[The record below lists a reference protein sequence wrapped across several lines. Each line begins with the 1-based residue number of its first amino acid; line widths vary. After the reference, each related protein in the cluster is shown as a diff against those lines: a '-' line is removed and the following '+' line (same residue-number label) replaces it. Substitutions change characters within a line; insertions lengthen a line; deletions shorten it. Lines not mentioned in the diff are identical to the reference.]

1 MRQSTVIRKTL
12 ETDIKIELNLDGS
25 GKTEIDTGVGFLN
38 HMLTLFGFHGEFDL
52 KIKCIGDTDV
62 DSHHSAEDI
71 GIALGQAFVESIG
84 NKKGIERYGS
94 MLLPMDEAMARV
106 VIDISGRPYL
116 LYNVGL
122 KRQMIGDMATE
133 DFKEFFKGFVNNS
146 LSTLHIELL
155 YGEND
160 HHRIEAVFKG
170 FGRALKNASRI
181 TSSTLQSTKGAL

>member
-1 MRQSTVIRKTL
+1 MRQSIVTRKTL
-12 ETDIKIELNLDGS
+12 ETYINIELNLDGS
-25 GKTEIDTGVGFLN
+25 GKTEIETGIGFLN
-38 HMLTLFGFHGEFDL
+38 HMLVLFGFHGGFDL
-52 KIKCIGDTDV
+52 KIKCTGDIEV

-71 GIALGQAFVESIG
+71 GIALGQAFTECIG

-116 LYNVGL
+116 IYNVDL

-146 LSTLHIELL
+146 LSTLHVELL

-160 HHRIEAVFKG
+160 HHKIEAVFKG